1 MPSCKLLAIF
11 LFIALSPITA
21 CADANDHA
29 EPPRSSDPDTPAA
42 DAPATQAATTQPATT
57 KPAWPPLYR
66 PYARILAR
74 FVDKKGGVNYE
85 SLQRHR
91 TDLDTF
97 TQSIADLDPNILKQW
112 DKSDQLAFWINA
124 YNALTLQAIVDHYP
138 FTKRTDK
145 SQPANSIRQIPGVW
159 DKLKFTVMAKPLT
172 LNDIEHNI
180 IRKQFNE
187 PRIHLALVCASG
199 GCPALR
205 AEPFIA
211 ERLDKQLN
219 AEAKRFLANPVKF
232 HITKD
237 GRVALSSIFDW
248 YGQDFLPLDQR
259 KEKANDRAA
268 KQAAVITFITRFV
281 DEKTANALRAY
292 RGKIRWLDYDW
303 SLNEQP
309 TPKR

>member
-1 MPSCKLLAIF
+1 MPSCKLLAI
-11 LFIALSPITA
+11 LLIALYPITA
-21 CADANDHA
+21 CADANDPA
-29 EPPRSSDPDTPAA
+29 EPPKSSESDTPTA
-42 DAPATQAATTQPATT
+42 DAPTTQPATTQPATT
-57 KPAWPPLYR
+57 TPAWPPLYR
-66 PYARILAR
+66 PYARLLAH

-85 SLQRHR
+85 SLQQRR
-91 TDLDTF
+91 ADLDTF
-97 TQSIADLDPNILKQW
+97 TRSIAHLDPNTFKQW
-112 DKSDQLAFWINA
+112 DKPDQLAFWINA
-124 YNALTLQAIVDHYP
+124 YNALTLQSIVDHDP

-219 AEAKRFLANPVKF
+219 AEAKRFLADPVKF

-237 GRVALSSIFDW
+237 GHVALSSIFDW
-248 YGQDFLPLDQR
+248 YGQDFLPPDQR
-259 KEKANDRAA
+259 KERANDRAA
-268 KQAAVITFITRFV
+268 KQAAVLTFIARFV
-281 DEKTANALRAY
+281 DEKTADALGAY